1 MAYQSKDLSALAYA
15 NGFTVW
21 HYRTADLA
29 AEIDNTGYF
38 GGAAEMVRV
47 GDFVLV
53 NAGVGTVPT
62 HGVLVVV
69 AAGGAGSVD
78 VANVTPF
85 AGANSD

>member
-1 MAYQSKDLSALAYA
+1 MAYESKDLSALAYA

-29 AEIDNTGYF
+29 AEVDNAGYF
-38 GGAAEMVRV
+38 GPAADMLRV

-53 NAGVGTVPT
+53 NAGVGALPT

-69 AAGGAGSVD
+69 AAGTPGVVD
-78 VANVTPF
+78 VANLTAF